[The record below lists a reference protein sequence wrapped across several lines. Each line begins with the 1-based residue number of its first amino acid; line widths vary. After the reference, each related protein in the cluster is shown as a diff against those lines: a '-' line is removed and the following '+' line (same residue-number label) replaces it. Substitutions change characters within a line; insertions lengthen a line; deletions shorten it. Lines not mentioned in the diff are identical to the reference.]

1 MKKKSPRQTVDE
13 SAIFMQLYSVYAVFT
28 PIYGYYNK
36 MSLFPKYQKKKK
48 DFFVLKKRISNV

>member
-36 MSLFPKYQKKKK
+36 MSLFPKYQKKRKI
-48 DFFVLKKRISNV
+48 FLY